1 MFPILR
7 NIIGVVQ
14 KCPLVLSF
22 VSNYHILSP
31 TNLLPNRLLAPVVHD
46 ITPSCGFKVKGRV
59 RRRCKDCYMVMR
71 EQRMYVLCKTHPR
84 HKQMTLA
91 KDPKNTWI
99 LSHATQ
105 GKVRPW

>member
-1 MFPILR
+1 MK
-7 NIIGVVQ
+7 VVSIFGIAGACRREEFL
-14 KCPLVLSF
+14 KMSTKD
-22 VSNYHILSP
+22 IED
-31 TNLLPNRLLAPVVHD
+31 TAPVVHD